1 MPGPGLPTLP
11 PLPALLGENLP
22 PDELP
27 PLGEKLGEGDDLLP
41 VPAEPLFEPE
51 PVFEPAIGPPDGPA
65 TFGAETF
72 GTGILKLP
80 LGLLTFGA
88 LGFTAGLGAAAGAFG
103 TPCGVGGFVV
113 FCGAHGIWNDCCC
126 FLGAAFLG
134 C

>member
-1 MPGPGLPTLP
+1 MPLLYQSCSLTYASAISSGVTPEQGLVQ
-11 PLPALLGENLP
+11 ADSQWSN
-22 PDELP
+22 
-27 PLGEKLGEGDDLLP
+27 P

>member
-1 MPGPGLPTLP
+1 MKEMIYYLFLQNRF
-11 PLPALLGENLP
+11 LSLNLYLNP
-22 PDELP
+22 QS
-27 PLGEKLGEGDDLLP
+27 DLLTDQLLL
-41 VPAEPLFEPE
+41 VQKLL
-51 PVFEPAIGPPDGPA
+51 V
-65 TFGAETF
+65 
-72 GTGILKLP
+72 TGILKLP